1 MIIPTLN
8 YCYMFSLAIPHSH
21 GILAK
26 GLSVPKFIPDMGMR
40 KIVNQRKKKY

>member
-1 MIIPTLN
+1 MIIPTLK

-26 GLSVPKFIPDMGMR
+26 GLSVPKFIPGDKG
-40 KIVNQRKKKY
+40 KIVNNDVKEKN